1 MCARG
6 TAVKPYSAERWAEAV
21 ALVRGGGTYSAAAK
35 LIGASV
41 ASVRFHCRA
50 EGVRSSS
57 PQTGRAGPRCNLAG
71 EVAVRALLL
80 SGWSHAEVCV
90 EMRLSR
96 GYVQYLANGLDA
108 ARRLCAPHWQPS
120 AAMAAER
127 EVEARA
133 LLLSGWLVA
142 DVVRELRMGRGLVL
156 KIARGLKYSRP
167 AAPVPRPQAVQ
178 PRPVPPPRPVPT
190 PLPLGRRLHLLA
202 IGLVLERE
210 TTARL
215 RDSLSVADQ
224 LAGVPR
230 G

>member
-1 MCARG
+1 MR
-6 TAVKPYSAERWAEAV
+6 PYPAERWAEAV

-96 GYVQYLANGLDA
+96 GYVRYLANGLDA

-120 AAMAAER
+120 AAVAAER

-133 LLLSGWLVA
+133 LLLSGWLTA
-142 DVVRELRMGRGLVL
+142 DVVRELR
-156 KIARGLKYSRP
+156 P
-167 AAPVPRPQAVQ
+167 ATR
-178 PRPVPPPRPVPT
+178 
-190 PLPLGRRLHLLA
+190 
-202 IGLVLERE
+202 
-210 TTARL
+210 
-215 RDSLSVADQ
+215 
-224 LAGVPR
+224 AG
-230 G
+230 